1 MTPEEFALKMKEIE
15 TVYEDDPEVSHSKM
29 DDLMC
34 EVLESLGYIDGVAI
48 FEESG
53 RWYA

>member
-15 TVYEDDPEVSHSKM
+15 NQYEDDPEISHAMM

-34 EVLESLGYIDGVAI
+34 EVLDSLGYEVGVHI
-48 FEESG
+48 FVESG
-53 RWYA
+53 KWYA